1 MSNNISTEERID
13 NYLLGRMSAEEKH
26 QFEIELENDASLKDQ
41 FESQRE
47 IAIAVQKV
55 ALRDFLDQQ
64 RDLLNKQKEQKKTR
78 FLFAPSHRVLW
89 TITSIAAM
97 FILIIGGYDYTS
109 TLNTM
114 KAEGQAAYQG
124 ISAPVA
130 RDGNMIDILIEKAY
144 KEIGYEQYDHALE
157 TISKA
162 RDMVIAQLSLHSA
175 NTEEDEY
182 DHQILKIQKDELD
195 LYEVVILLKQGKV
208 IKAKKILE
216 KMADSDSYNADKA
229 SKYLNTIFK

>member
-1 MSNNISTEERID
+1 MHNDISTEERID
-13 NYLLGRMSAEEKH
+13 NYLLGRMSEEEKR
-26 QFEIELENDASLKDQ
+26 QFESDIEKDASLKEEYECQ
-41 FESQRE
+41 KVM
-47 IAIAVQKV
+47 AIAVQK
-55 ALRDFLDQQ
+55 AAMRDFLK
-64 RDLLNKQKEQKKTR
+64 NKKEQKKNR
-78 FLFAPSHRVLW
+78 FLFAPSHRALW

-144 KEIGYEQYDHALE
+144 KEIGYEQYDHAME

-162 RDMVIAQLSLHSA
+162 RDMITAQLSLHSA
-175 NTEEDEY
+175 NAEEDEY
-182 DHQILKIQKDELD
+182 DHQILQIQKDELD
-195 LYEVVILLKQGKV
+195 LYEVIILLKQGKV